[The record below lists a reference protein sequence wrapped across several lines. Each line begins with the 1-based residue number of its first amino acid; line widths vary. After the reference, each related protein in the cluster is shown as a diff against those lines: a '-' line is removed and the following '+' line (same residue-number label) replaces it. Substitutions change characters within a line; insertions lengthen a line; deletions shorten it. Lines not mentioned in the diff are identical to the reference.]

1 MTRDA
6 IQTYSLRVT
15 QANQS
20 ELTVITFEIFLD
32 YINDA
37 TNCYEMGSLDE
48 YEVYLGK
55 ARAFLTEMMAALN
68 FENEVSF
75 NLIKI
80 YEYVYGTLVKLARH
94 ADMELLARV
103 RKMMQTLLE
112 TFRKVAADDRS
123 SGVME
128 NTQKIYAG
136 LTYGRGYLNE
146 TCSGG
151 GESWKA

>member
-1 MTRDA
+1 MTKDA
-6 IQTYSLRVT
+6 IQTYSRRIT

-20 ELTVITFEIFLD
+20 ELTVITLEIFLD

-37 TNCYEMGSLDE
+37 VNCYEMGSRE
-48 YEVYLGK
+48 QYAVYLGK
-55 ARAFLTEMMAALN
+55 ARAFLTEIMAALN
-68 FENEVSF
+68 FENGVSF

-103 RKMMQTLLE
+103 RNMMQSLLE
-112 TFRKVAADDRS
+112 AFRKVAADDKS
-123 SGVME
+123 QGVME
-128 NTQKIYAG
+128 NTQQLYAG
-136 LTYGRGYLNE
+136 LTYGKGYLNE
-146 TCSGG
+146 TCQG